1 MANKTIYPFGT
12 DGQLPSSIGVINDL
26 TTGGADKALSA
37 EQGKILAQ
45 YAFLGSGTFADAYD
59 KAKTTIAYFPW
70 LLEDTDKDGNAI
82 KKMIWHVGNREF
94 IDAIGAKIDG
104 VKNGVTVTTDTAG
117 YMRIWD
123 TVQYQLQS
131 SKWYDYELSVGENNF
146 SFDEIGGNRHMYV
159 EFVNSAKDGM
169 MSNANMTV
177 DFGGMTLTTYYS
189 SGGTATSGT
198 FQRYPNLFHSFSNLK
213 SVKRLN
219 IEPTSSSDNIQLLSW
234 FYANSSLEYL
244 QIGGTVTRGT
254 ISSWLQQ
261 SRSLVNL
268 DLSQLSVPIA
278 SIRTGFNF
286 SLSSKLEY
294 IDIRGV
300 NFSGGTSIASFL
312 NFSQTNAVKTV
323 VVGNID
329 TSSVTASSNFCN
341 NIKNATLVCTQDTPP
356 GWGVD
361 IITGHFTSIKVP
373 NKNVDVDGTATAVI
387 DLYKAA
393 NGWSTYADIMST
405 YEEGEY

>member
-1 MANKTIYPFGT
+1 MANKTIYPYGVGGET
-12 DGQLPSSIGVINDL
+12 PSGIDIVDDL
-26 TTGGADKALSA
+26 TTGGRDKALSA
-37 EQGKILAQ
+37 EQGKELAQ
-45 YAFLGSGTFADAYD
+45 YVFMGSGTFAEAYD
-59 KAKTTIAYFPW
+59 AAKTTLAYFPW

-82 KKMIWHVGNREF
+82 KKMIWHVGNRQF

-104 VKNGVTVTTDTAG
+104 EKNGVTVTTDTAG

-123 TVQYQLQS
+123 TVQYQLQTS
-131 SKWYDYELSVGENNF
+131 RWYDYELAVGENNF

-159 EFVNSAKDGM
+159 EFVNSAKDDM

-189 SGGTATSGT
+189 SGSPATSGT
-198 FQRYPNLFHSFSNLK
+198 ISRYPNLFNNFVNLK

-219 IEPTSSSDNIQLLSW
+219 IEPTLSSGSIELLSW
-234 FYANSSLEYL
+234 FFANSSLEYL
-244 QIGGTVTRGT
+244 QIGGTVTQGT
-254 ISSWLQQ
+254 IYSWLQQ
-261 SRSLVNL
+261 SRSLVKL
-268 DLSQLSVPIA
+268 DLSQLSVPIT

-286 SLSSKLEY
+286 LLSSKLEY

-300 NFSGGTSIASFL
+300 DFSGGTSIASFL
-312 NFSQTNAVKTV
+312 NFGSENAVKTV

-341 NIKNATLVCTQDTPP
+341 NINNATLVCTQDTPP

-361 IITGHFTSIKVP
+361 IIAGHFTSIKVP
-373 NKNVDVDGTATAVI
+373 NKTVDVDGTATAVI